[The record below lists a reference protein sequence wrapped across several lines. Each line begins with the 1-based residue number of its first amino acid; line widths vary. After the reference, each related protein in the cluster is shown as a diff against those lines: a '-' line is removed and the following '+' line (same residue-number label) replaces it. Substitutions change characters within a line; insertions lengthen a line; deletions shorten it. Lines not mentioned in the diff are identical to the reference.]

1 MKCRKKLR
9 LNRVHQHPHP
19 VSRVTIDLKLKIW
32 VIKTMVSRPF
42 EMLDR
47 RVRRKIPYDL
57 KLKIWVI

>member
-1 MKCRKKLR
+1 
-9 LNRVHQHPHP
+9 
-19 VSRVTIDLKLKIW
+19 VTIDLKLKIW